1 MRAALLI
8 APHTFVVQDH
18 PHPEPLGDEVL
29 VRVTH
34 AGVCGSD
41 VHFYETG
48 RIGEVVLTRPFI
60 MGHEFSG
67 VIEIPA
73 DSSPL
78 AAGTR
83 VAVDPAVPC
92 GRCSFCREGR
102 FNSCPDI
109 RFTGFPP
116 YPGAF
121 SEYVA
126 IPAEN
131 VFPLPDAVPDTAGPL
146 LETLSVAL
154 HGVDLVPEVKGR
166 TCAVLG
172 AGPVGYLTALVLL
185 HRGADLILITEP
197 VPERRAIVEAN
208 LCSHVFD
215 PAQADAIRE
224 HLRIHADH
232 GPEFVFEAAGMPDS
246 FQMAFDLARPGGRVA
261 IFGIYPAGTHPIDF
275 TNARR
280 KELEVIFVRR
290 SLPANY
296 PVAIQLVASG
306 GINLNPLMTHL
317 FPLDKI
323 AQAFDLVARKRDGV
337 MKATLA
343 I

>member
-1 MRAALLI
+1 MQAALLI

-18 PHPEPLGDEVL
+18 PHPEPRGNEMLI
-29 VRVTH
+29 RVKH
-34 AGVCGSD
+34 AGICGSD
-41 VHFYETG
+41 IHFYESG
-48 RIGEVVLTRPFI
+48 RIGEVVLREPFI

-67 VIEIPA
+67 VIEIP
-73 DSSPL
+73 SENSPL

-102 FNSCPDI
+102 FNICPDI

-121 SEYVA
+121 AEYVA
-126 IPAEN
+126 IPPEN
-131 VFPLPDAVPDTAGPL
+131 VYPLPEEIPDAAGPL

-154 HGVDLVPEVKGR
+154 HGVDLVAGVQGK

-185 HRGADLILITEP
+185 QQGANLVLITEP

-208 LCSHVFD
+208 LGVPVYD
-215 PAQADAIRE
+215 PGQVEFIRK
-224 HLRIHADH
+224 HLRDATDC
-232 GPEFVFEAAGMPDS
+232 GPELVFEAAGMPES
-246 FQMAFDLARPGGRVA
+246 FQMAFDLTRPGGRVA
-261 IFGIYPAGTHPIDF
+261 VFGIYPAGEHPIDF

-280 KELEVIFVRR
+280 KELDVLFVRR
-290 SLPANY
+290 SLPGNY
-296 PVAIQLVASG
+296 PRAIQLVAAG
-306 GINLNPLMTHL
+306 EINLNPLMTHL
-317 FPLDKI
+317 FPLAKI
-323 AQAFDLVARKRDGV
+323 AQAFELVAHKREGV

-343 I
+343 V